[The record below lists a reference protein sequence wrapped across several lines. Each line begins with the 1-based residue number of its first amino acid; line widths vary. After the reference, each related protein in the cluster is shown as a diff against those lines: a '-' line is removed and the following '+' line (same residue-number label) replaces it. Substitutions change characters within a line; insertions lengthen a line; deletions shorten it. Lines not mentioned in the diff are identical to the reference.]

1 MTVTIDKPAQIRAGT
16 PLLAAHDLRVVF
28 DSERGPVHAV
38 RGVDLELAVGE
49 MLGVVGESG
58 SGKSTTA
65 LALARMLPPAGRIVG
80 GSVLLDGDTDLVTAS
95 EAALVGVRG
104 RRIGMVFQDPMT
116 SLNPLLTVRRQL
128 HEALRAH
135 GFGDRRAREAR
146 AVELA
151 ELVGIPGARLS
162 GYPHQFSGG
171 MRQRVMIALAL
182 ANRPDVL
189 IADEPTT
196 ALDPTVQAQILELLD
211 TLRREL
217 GTAVLLITHNMG
229 VVAERCDR
237 VAVMYGGR
245 VIEQGP
251 VAEVLT
257 APRHPYTA
265 GLLRA
270 VPRLDTPAGTRLAG
284 IPGTPPDLALP
295 VLGCAFADRCAAVID
310 RCRTEQPD
318 LVPVTDDVRSAC
330 WVPPTEAP
338 AHEPGPI
345 RRNAPDPT
353 SPVLEVRGV
362 SKSFRS
368 RRRPAVAALTDVDL
382 VLYPGETLGVV
393 GESGSGKSTLA
404 RAIVGIHKPDRG
416 VIRVAGKGRLAREV
430 QMVFQDP
437 FASLNPRMTVG
448 DIVAD
453 PLHAQRIGTPLERR
467 ARVLELLERVGLD
480 PAAASRLPRDFSGGQ
495 RQRIGIARALAP
507 APSVLIC
514 DEAVSALDVSVQA
527 QVVNLLAELQ
537 AELGL
542 ALLFIA
548 HDLAVVRSISH
559 RIVVLREGR
568 VVETGPADD
577 LVAHPQDPYTK
588 ALLAAVPSPVPVAV
602 RAAEAV

>member
-1 MTVTIDKPAQIRAGT
+1 
-16 PLLAAHDLRVVF
+16 
-28 DSERGPVHAV
+28 
-38 RGVDLELAVGE
+38 
-49 MLGVVGESG
+49 
-58 SGKSTTA
+58 
-65 LALARMLPPAGRIVG
+65 
-80 GSVLLDGDTDLVTAS
+80 
-95 EAALVGVRG
+95 
-104 RRIGMVFQDPMT
+104 
-116 SLNPLLTVRRQL
+116 
-128 HEALRAH
+128 
-135 GFGDRRAREAR
+135 
-146 AVELA
+146 
-151 ELVGIPGARLS
+151 
-162 GYPHQFSGG
+162 

-217 GTAVLLITHNMG
+217 GTAVVLITHNMG

-245 VIEQGP
+245 VVEQGP

-270 VPRLDTPAGTRLAG
+270 VPRLDTPSGTRLAG

-295 VLGCAFADRCAAVID
+295 VVGCAFADRCAVAQD
-310 RCRTEQPD
+310 RCRTEQPA
-318 LVPVTDDVRSAC
+318 LLAVTASVETAC
-330 WVPPTEAP
+330 WVPPAAVSAP
-338 AHEPGPI
+338 ETVAVARVAPGT
-345 RRNAPDPT
+345 A
-353 SPVLEVRGV
+353 SPVLEVIGL
-362 SKSFRS
+362 SKTFRS
-368 RRRPAVAALTDVDL
+368 RGRPAVAALDDVDL
-382 VLYPGETLGVV
+382 VLYPGETLGIV

-416 VIRVAGKGRLAREV
+416 VVRVAGKGRLAREV

-437 FASLNPRMTVG
+437 YASLNPRMTVG
-448 DIVAD
+448 DIIAD
-453 PLHAQRIGTPLERR
+453 PLHAQRIGTPLERV
-467 ARVLELLERVGLD
+467 ARVAELLERVGLD
-480 PAAASRLPRDFSGGQ
+480 PAIASRFPRDFSGGQ

-507 APSVLIC
+507 SPSVLIC

-537 AELGL
+537 ADLGL
-542 ALLFIA
+542 SLLFIA

-559 RIVVLREGR
+559 RVLVLRDGR

-577 LVAHPQDPYTK
+577 LVANPRDPYTR
-588 ALLAAVPSPVPVAV
+588 ALLAAVPSPVPPAA
-602 RAAEAV
+602 RAARAA